1 MLIIGLLIVVAA
13 AAFAGA
19 VVSENWGGTTY
30 TVHGFGHVLGHL
42 TLAEIFL
49 SGVILTAIF
58 FLGLWV
64 ASVSSRIRRRTST
77 RRRAEVRATREE
89 RDTLLAERD
98 KLASELDAERAAHP
112 VVTQEQPQYAQPQYA
127 QPQYAQPQYAQ
138 PQYAPVGG
146 SPDPVIVG
154 STDPVIVGSADPVM
168 GAGDQPVVLE
178 PSQNSTAVLR

>member
-1 MLIIGLLIVVAA
+1 MLLIGLLIVVAA

-49 SGVILTAIF
+49 SAVILTTIF

-64 ASVSSRIRRRTST
+64 ASVSSRIRRRTSS
-77 RRRAEVRATREE
+77 RRRAEARATREE

-98 KLASELDAERAAHP
+98 HLASELDAERATHP
-112 VVTQEQPQYAQPQYA
+112 VVEHAYAGQ
-127 QPQYAQPQYAQ
+127 
-138 PQYAPVGG
+138 G
-146 SPDPVIVG
+146 
-154 STDPVIVGSADPVM
+154 
-168 GAGDQPVVLE
+168 QPVEVVE
-178 PSQNSTAVLR
+178 PSPASTAVIR

>member
-1 MLIIGLLIVVAA
+1 MLLIGLLIVVAA

-49 SGVILTAIF
+49 SAVILTTIF

-64 ASVSSRIRRRTST
+64 ASVSSRIRRRTSN
-77 RRRAEVRATREE
+77 RRRAEARATREE

-98 KLASELDAERAAHP
+98 RLAKDLDAERAAHP
-112 VVTQEQPQYAQPQYA
+112 VVMPEYQSQTQPVEVQPGQVVEP
-127 QPQYAQPQYAQ
+127 
-138 PQYAPVGG
+138 
-146 SPDPVIVG
+146 SPATT
-154 STDPVIVGSADPVM
+154 SVM
-168 GAGDQPVVLE
+168 G
-178 PSQNSTAVLR
+178 

>member
-19 VVSENWGGTTY
+19 VISENWGGSTY

-49 SGVILTAIF
+49 SGVILAAIF

-64 ASVSSRIRRRTST
+64 ASVSSRIRRRTSN
-77 RRRAEVRATREE
+77 RRRAEARATREE

-98 KLASELDAERAAHP
+98 RLARELDAERTAHP
-112 VVTQEQPQYAQPQYA
+112 VVTQEIPPQYEQPQYAQPQYA
-127 QPQYAQPQYAQ
+127 QP
-138 PQYAPVGG
+138 V
-146 SPDPVIVG
+146 VG
-154 STDPVIVGSADPVM
+154 STDSVM
-168 GAGDQPVVLE
+168 GGGDQLAPPVDVTE
-178 PSQNSTAVLR
+178 PRPDSTAVLR

>member
-19 VVSENWGGTTY
+19 VVSENWGGSTY

-49 SGVILTAIF
+49 SGVILAAIF

-64 ASVSSRIRRRTST
+64 ASVSSRIRRRTSN
-77 RRRAEVRATREE
+77 RRRAEARATREE

-98 KLASELDAERAAHP
+98 KLARELDAERTAHP
-112 VVTQEQPQYAQPQYA
+112 VVTQEVPPQYEQPQYEQPQYAQAQYE
-127 QPQYAQPQYAQ
+127 PT
-138 PQYAPVGG
+138 QYAPPVVAY
-146 SPDPVIVG
+146 PD
-154 STDPVIVGSADPVM
+154 SVM
-168 GAGDQPVVLE
+168 GGDQPVVLPE
-178 PSQNSTAVLR
+178 HNSTAVLR